1 MPCLGPTILP
11 YVIPYELISLHFALH
26 LNSLSYKVN
35 FVKIDPRKH
44 DMM

>member
-11 YVIPYELISLHFALH
+11 YVIPYEWISLPFTLH

-35 FVKIDPRKH
+35 IVKIEP
-44 DMM
+44 